1 MNYAIVTRVLGKL
14 FSIEA
19 LLMIPSLIAAIVY
32 KDQKD
37 IMSFVSTMLI
47 LLVVGSLM
55 SLVKPEDK
63 RLHAREG
70 MVIVTVGWIMVSF
83 FGSLPFVFS
92 GSIPSVTNAF
102 FESVSGFTT
111 TGATILND
119 VEAMP
124 KGNLFW
130 RAFTNWIGGMGILVF
145 TLALLPAMGISGLQ
159 IYKAET
165 TGPVTDKIMPK
176 MRDTARMLYIT
187 YGVFSLLPL
196 VLLLLGGM
204 SFYDA
209 CVHTFGTVGTGGFS
223 SRQASVGAYD
233 STYIHMVI
241 GVFMMFSGVNFSL
254 YYALYKNK
262 WRDVIKDQELRL
274 YLFIVLGSTLL
285 VAADLF
291 LRNTSGLGLSLRD
304 AYFQV
309 SSIITTTGYTTV
321 DYDQWSTFS
330 KLILL
335 ALMFIGGCAGST
347 AGGIKNIRI
356 LVLLKLVKR
365 EISKIFHPRAVIPVK
380 VGDKTVPEDTLLGI
394 TAFTFLYVLV
404 FLAGTLIV
412 STQGVSFLT
421 AVSSVASA
429 IGNIGPG
436 MDAVGPSFS
445 YSVYNDFNKW
455 VLSLLMLLGRLE
467 LFTMIG
473 VIVPGKWRNE

>member
-37 IMSFVSTMLI
+37 IMSFVYTMLI

>member
-1 MNYAIVTRVLGKL
+1 M
-14 FSIEA
+14 
-19 LLMIPSLIAAIVY
+19 
-32 KDQKD
+32 
-37 IMSFVSTMLI
+37 
-47 LLVVGSLM
+47 
-55 SLVKPEDK
+55 
-63 RLHAREG
+63 
-70 MVIVTVGWIMVSF
+70 
-83 FGSLPFVFS
+83 
-92 GSIPSVTNAF
+92 
-102 FESVSGFTT
+102 
-111 TGATILND
+111 
-119 VEAMP
+119 
-124 KGNLFW
+124 
-130 RAFTNWIGGMGILVF
+130 
-145 TLALLPAMGISGLQ
+145 
-159 IYKAET
+159 
-165 TGPVTDKIMPK
+165 
-176 MRDTARMLYIT
+176 
-187 YGVFSLLPL
+187 
-196 VLLLLGGM
+196 
-204 SFYDA
+204 
-209 CVHTFGTVGTGGFS
+209 
-223 SRQASVGAYD
+223 
-233 STYIHMVI
+233 
-241 GVFMMFSGVNFSL
+241 
-254 YYALYKNK
+254 
-262 WRDVIKDQELRL
+262 
-274 YLFIVLGSTLL
+274 
-285 VAADLF
+285 
-291 LRNTSGLGLSLRD
+291 GLSLRD

-421 AVSSVASA
+421 AVSSIASA